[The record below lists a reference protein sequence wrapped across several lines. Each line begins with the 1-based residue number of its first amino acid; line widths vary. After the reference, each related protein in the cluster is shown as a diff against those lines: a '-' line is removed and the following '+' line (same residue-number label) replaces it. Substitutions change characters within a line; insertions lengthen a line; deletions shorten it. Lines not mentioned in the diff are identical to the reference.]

1 MIQRRLNIL
10 KGIRCG
16 TETGRRKQ
24 KHDRF
29 TSNTRQDEIE
39 ICLTCNKSADE
50 CNGDCKLTKRG
61 RK

>member
-16 TETGRRKQ
+16 IETEKR
-24 KHDRF
+24 KHDRL
-29 TSNTRQDEIE
+29 TSNTRQEEID